1 LVAHVDRVGH
11 QRCLEAS
18 SRLDE
23 ARLNDLVTLR
33 RARRRTVGA
42 AWQPQW
48 SRARSSDDCRAQV
61 GASNRADVGGLRL
74 RAALMAGA
82 VLLGLAAPPPAPA
95 AWSPPGDVEVGGI
108 ERQRLQEVRG
118 RLERRQALQATLRA
132 RVRALTT
139 EVEGL
144 QARRATTAAA
154 LASLGRRA
162 RVLEQ
167 RLDHLVPRLLAREA
181 EVRKQR
187 ARIAHAL
194 AELASNG
201 RRAELDSTARARML
215 AISPLMLERLRR
227 AETGLQ
233 ALRRRP
239 ERMSEQHSRILS
251 SLRGLTVARQRLSSE
266 LEQRG
271 KLQQV
276 ALARLRTLDTD
287 VQLLADEQARF
298 ASRLRH
304 VEAAAAARAGPRAD
318 EPALA
323 DPPGVRTALERSAA
337 AAKGALAESS
347 RLAPAIEG
355 GAQILAA
362 APAADGV
369 ADPASSAGLAGSPTM
384 PSPAETVTAALRSEG
399 RRIGP
404 SVSHAAI
411 SRATPLA
418 VAFDPK
424 RPFDS
429 RRPLPLLPVPEELQ
443 GRSLLVR
450 AQPDLQVPAAPGQ
463 AVAAP
468 VNGKVVF
475 AGRFKSYG
483 LLLIIEHEREYHT
496 LLWGFARLDVSLGEA
511 VRFGQV
517 VGIMGA
523 RGDDPPVLHVE
534 RRRNGRP
541 ISLAANSSGIQG

>member
-1 LVAHVDRVGH
+1 M
-11 QRCLEAS
+11 EI
-18 SRLDE
+18 
-23 ARLNDLVTLR
+23 
-33 RARRRTVGA
+33 
-42 AWQPQW
+42 
-48 SRARSSDDCRAQV
+48 
-61 GASNRADVGGLRL
+61 
-74 RAALMAGA
+74 
-82 VLLGLAAPPPAPA
+82 
-95 AWSPPGDVEVGGI
+95 GGI
-108 ERQRLQEVRG
+108 ERHRLQEVRG

-132 RVRALTT
+132 RVRALTV

-144 QARRATTAAA
+144 RARRAATAAA
-154 LASLGRRA
+154 LASLRQRA
-162 RVLEQ
+162 RVLDQ

-181 EVRKQR
+181 DVRKQR
-187 ARIAHAL
+187 ARVAHAL

-239 ERMSEQHSRILS
+239 EAASEQHAWIMR
-251 SLRGLTVARQRLSSE
+251 SLRGLTVARQRLSSA
-266 LEQRG
+266 LERKG

-276 ALARLRTLDTD
+276 ALARLRTLDTN
-287 VQLLADEQARF
+287 VQLLADEQARL
-298 ASRLRH
+298 ADRLRH
-304 VEAAAAARAGPRAD
+304 AEAAAAAQAEPRAD

-323 DPPGVRTALERSAA
+323 GSPGIRTALERSAA
-337 AAKGALAESS
+337 TAKGSLAESS
-347 RLAPAIEG
+347 QPASGIEG
-355 GAQILAA
+355 GAGILAA
-362 APAADGV
+362 APAAAGV
-369 ADPASSAGLAGSPTM
+369 AGPASPAGLAGWPTM
-384 PSPAETVTAALRSEG
+384 PAPAETATAALRGED

-404 SVSHAAI
+404 SVSHDAV

-418 VAFDPK
+418 VAFEPGG
-424 RPFDS
+424 RLFDS
-429 RRPLPLLPVPEELQ
+429 GRPPPLLPVPEELQ
-443 GRSLLVR
+443 SRSLLVH
-450 AQPDLQVPAAPGQ
+450 AQPDLRVPAAPGQ
-463 AVAAP
+463 GVAAP

-523 RGDDPPVLHVE
+523 KGADPPVLHVE

-541 ISLAANSSGIQG
+541 INLAANSSGIQG

>member
-1 LVAHVDRVGH
+1 M
-11 QRCLEAS
+11 
-18 SRLDE
+18 
-23 ARLNDLVTLR
+23 T
-33 RARRRTVGA
+33 
-42 AWQPQW
+42 
-48 SRARSSDDCRAQV
+48 
-61 GASNRADVGGLRL
+61 
-74 RAALMAGA
+74 GA
-82 VLLGLAAPPPAPA
+82 VLFGLAAPPTAPA
-95 AWSPPGDVEVGGI
+95 AWSPPPGEVGIGGI

-144 QARRATTAAA
+144 RAQRATTAAA

-162 RVLEQ
+162 RLLEQ

-181 EVRKQR
+181 EVRQQR

-201 RRAELDSTARARML
+201 RRAELDSIARARML

-239 ERMSEQHSRILS
+239 ERTSEQHSRILS

-266 LEQRG
+266 LEQKG

-276 ALARLRTLDTD
+276 ALARLRTLSTS
-287 VQLLADEQARF
+287 VQLLAGEQARL

-304 VEAAAAARAGPRAD
+304 AEAAAAARAEPRAD

-323 DPPGVRTALERSAA
+323 DAPGIRTALERSAA
-337 AAKGALAESS
+337 TAKGSLAESS
-347 RLAPAIEG
+347 RLVPGIEG

-369 ADPASSAGLAGSPTM
+369 AGPASSAGLAGWPTM
-384 PSPAETVTAALRSEG
+384 PSPAGTVTAARGEG

-404 SVSHAAI
+404 SASHDAI

-418 VAFDPK
+418 VAFHPK
-424 RPFDS
+424 RPFDR
-429 RRPLPLLPVPEELQ
+429 RRPPPLLPVPEELQ
-443 GRSLLVR
+443 GRSLLAR

-468 VNGKVVF
+468 VNGEVVF
-475 AGRFKSYG
+475 AGPFKSYG

-523 RGDDPPVLHVE
+523 RGADPPVLHVE

-541 ISLAANSSGIQG
+541 INLAANSSGIQG

>member
-1 LVAHVDRVGH
+1 
-11 QRCLEAS
+11 
-18 SRLDE
+18 
-23 ARLNDLVTLR
+23 
-33 RARRRTVGA
+33 
-42 AWQPQW
+42 
-48 SRARSSDDCRAQV
+48 
-61 GASNRADVGGLRL
+61 
-74 RAALMAGA
+74 MAGA
-82 VLLGLAAPPPAPA
+82 VLLGLAAPPTAPA
-95 AWSPPGDVEVGGI
+95 AWSPPGDVEVGGN

-118 RLERRQALQATLRA
+118 RLEGRQALQATLRA

-144 QARRATTAAA
+144 RARRATTSAT
-154 LASLGRRA
+154 LTSLGRRA

-167 RLDHLVPRLLAREA
+167 RLDYLVPRLLAREA

-187 ARIAHAL
+187 ARMAHAL

-239 ERMSEQHSRILS
+239 ERTREQHSRILS
-251 SLRGLTVARQRLSSE
+251 SLIGLTVAQQRLSSE
-266 LEQRG
+266 LEQKG

-276 ALARLRTLDTD
+276 ALARLRTLDPD
-287 VQLLADEQARF
+287 VQLLADEQARL

-304 VEAAAAARAGPRAD
+304 VEAAAAAQAEPRAD
-318 EPALA
+318 QPALA
-323 DPPGVRTALERSAA
+323 DPPGIRMALERSAA
-337 AAKGALAESS
+337 TAKGALAGSS
-347 RLAPAIEG
+347 RPAPGIGG

-369 ADPASSAGLAGSPTM
+369 AGPASSAGLAGWPTM
-384 PSPAETVTAALRSEG
+384 PAPAETATAALRSED

-404 SVSHAAI
+404 SLSHDAA

-418 VAFDPK
+418 VAFEPG
-424 RPFDS
+424 RRLFDS
-429 RRPLPLLPVPEELQ
+429 RRPPPLLPVPEELQ

-468 VNGKVVF
+468 VNGEVVF

-483 LLLIIEHEREYHT
+483 LLLIIEHEHEYHT

-523 RGDDPPVLHVE
+523 RGGDPPVLHVE